1 MSIEFFFKC
10 FDCGIVCFS
19 LYYVLFIDIIRTNI
33 LNLHLFSVKS
43 INFDEVSGF
52 DVRKPTAE
60 VKGPESSLFTVTAN
74 TNGVTLKLS
83 KRLDQLNYV
92 IFVTVSVTI
101 DNVVIRDFVEVRIS
115 VSPEDVIR
123 QNIVIL
129 HGTPERSIIGQICKS
144 CFTGSDVIS
153 VSNSD
158 VYGVNMEGSVVT
170 AKTINLDTL
179 QSPKTIFNSTYILVN
194 KNTDLIANV
203 TIIVIRSQYTVTLDE
218 RSGPDTQVALL
229 NNIFHTFV
237 INTDGLGI
245 SGDVINLGSTS
256 LDYEEQTKVTKT
268 LSFSNII
275 MDPLNV
281 LVTIK
286 IQDVNDVAPKFQQT
300 LYNFLTF
307 QSSHQNLIIGVV
319 KADDPDMNSKL
330 IYSINPSDVLSINKQ
345 GVIKADNP
353 ITKSNYTAN
362 VTVSDGRQIDTV
374 VIVVNLLLPTNTNLK
389 NEFSGTINENTN
401 ANALITNVSINGY
414 TNYRFTNQAAY
425 SDLSLDSDAVCINLI

>member
-1 MSIEFFFKC
+1 
-10 FDCGIVCFS
+10 
-19 LYYVLFIDIIRTNI
+19 
-33 LNLHLFSVKS
+33 LFSVKS

-281 LVTIK
+281 LVTIN

-330 IYSINPSDVLSINKQ
+330 IYSINPSDVLSINEQ
-345 GVIKADNP
+345 GVIKADKP
-353 ITKSNYTAN
+353 ITESNYTAN

-374 VIVVNLLLPTNTNLK
+374 VIVVNLLLPTNINLK
-389 NEFSGTINENTN
+389 NEFTGTINENTN
-401 ANALITNVSINGY
+401 ANAFIRNVSINGY
-414 TNYRFTNQAAY
+414 ANYRFTDQAAY
-425 SDLSLDSDAVCINLI
+425 SDLSLDSDTVCINLI

>member
-1 MSIEFFFKC
+1 M
-10 FDCGIVCFS
+10 
-19 LYYVLFIDIIRTNI
+19 
-33 LNLHLFSVKS
+33 FSVKS

-74 TNGVTLKLS
+74 TNAITLKLNQ
-83 KRLDQLNYV
+83 RLDQLNYV

-115 VSPEDVIR
+115 VSPVDVIR

-129 HGTPERSIIGQICKS
+129 HGTPKRSIIGQICKS

-158 VYGVNMEGSVVT
+158 VYDVNMEGSVVT
-170 AKTINLDTL
+170 MKTINLDTL

-218 RSGPDTQVALL
+218 GSSPNTQVALL

-237 INTDGLGI
+237 INTDGLGT
-245 SGDVINLGSTS
+245 SGDVINLGSTH

-307 QSSHQNLIIGVV
+307 QSSHQNLVIGVV

-330 IYSINPSDVLSINKQ
+330 MYSINPSDVLSINEQ
-345 GVIKADNP
+345 GVIRADNAIP
-353 ITKSNYTAN
+353 ESNYTAT
-362 VTVSDGRQIDTV
+362 VTVSDGLSTDTA

-389 NEFSGTINENTN
+389 NKFTGSINENTN
-401 ANALITNVSINGY
+401 ANAFISNVSINGY
-414 TNYRFTNQAAY
+414 TNYRFTDQAAY
-425 SDLSLDSDAVCINLI
+425 SDLRLDSDTVCINLI

>member
-1 MSIEFFFKC
+1 M
-10 FDCGIVCFS
+10 
-19 LYYVLFIDIIRTNI
+19 
-33 LNLHLFSVKS
+33 FSVKS

-74 TNGVTLKLS
+74 TNGITLKLNE
-83 KRLDQLNYV
+83 KLDQLNYV

-194 KNTDLIANV
+194 KNTALIANV
-203 TIIVIRSQYTVTLDE
+203 TIIVIRPQYTVTLDE
-218 RSGPDTQVALL
+218 RSGPNTQVALL

-237 INTDGLGI
+237 INTDGLGT
-245 SGDVINLGSTS
+245 SGDVINLGSTF

-268 LSFSNII
+268 LSLSFSNII

-281 LVTIK
+281 LVTIN

-307 QSSHQNLIIGVV
+307 QSSHTNLIIGVV

-330 IYSINPSDVLSINKQ
+330 IYSINPSDVLSINEQ
-345 GVIKADNP
+345 GVIKADKP
-353 ITKSNYTAN
+353 ITESNYTAN
-362 VTVSDGRQIDTV
+362 VAVSDGRQIDTV

-389 NEFSGTINENTN
+389 NEFTGTINENTN
-401 ANALITNVSINGY
+401 ANAFISNVSINGY
-414 TNYRFTNQAAY
+414 TNYRFTDEAAY
-425 SDLSLDSDAVCINLI
+425 SDLSLDSDTVCINLI

>member
-1 MSIEFFFKC
+1 M
-10 FDCGIVCFS
+10 
-19 LYYVLFIDIIRTNI
+19 
-33 LNLHLFSVKS
+33 FSVKS

-74 TNGVTLKLS
+74 TNGITLKLS

-158 VYGVNMEGSVVT
+158 VYDVNMEGSVVT

-218 RSGPDTQVALL
+218 RSGPNTQVALL

-237 INTDGLGI
+237 INTDGLGT
-245 SGDVINLGSTS
+245 SGNAINLGSTN
-256 LDYEEQTKVTKT
+256 LDYEEQPKVTKT
-268 LSFSNII
+268 LSFSNIS

-281 LVTIK
+281 SVIIN

-319 KADDPDMNSKL
+319 KADDPDMNSSL
-330 IYSINPSDVLSINKQ
+330 NYSINPSDVLSINEQ
-345 GVIKADNP
+345 GVIKADKP
-353 ITKSNYTAN
+353 ITESKYTAN

-374 VIVVNLLLPTNTNLK
+374 VIVVNLLPPTNTNLK
-389 NEFSGTINENTN
+389 NEFTGTINENTN
-401 ANALITNVSINGY
+401 ANAFIRNVSINGY
-414 TNYRFTNQAAY
+414 THYRFTDQAAD
-425 SDLSLDSDAVCINLI
+425 SDLSLDSNTVCINLI

>member
-1 MSIEFFFKC
+1 M
-10 FDCGIVCFS
+10 
-19 LYYVLFIDIIRTNI
+19 
-33 LNLHLFSVKS
+33 FSVKS

-83 KRLDQLNYV
+83 NRLDQLNYV

-129 HGTPERSIIGQICKS
+129 HGTPEKSIIGQICKS

-158 VYGVNMEGSVVT
+158 VYDVNMEGSVVT

-218 RSGPDTQVALL
+218 RSGPNTQVALL

-237 INTDGLGI
+237 IKTDGLGT
-245 SGDVINLGSTS
+245 SGDVINLGSTN

-268 LSFSNII
+268 LSFSNIS

-281 LVTIK
+281 SVIIN

-319 KADDPDMNSKL
+319 KADDPDMNSSL
-330 IYSINPSDVLSINKQ
+330 NYSINPSDVLSINEQ
-345 GVIKADNP
+345 GVIKADKP
-353 ITKSNYTAN
+353 ITESKYTAN

-374 VIVVNLLLPTNTNLK
+374 VIVVNLLLPTNINLK
-389 NEFSGTINENTN
+389 NEFTGTINENTN
-401 ANALITNVSINGY
+401 ANAFIRNVSINGY
-414 TNYRFTNQAAY
+414 THYRFTDQAAY
-425 SDLSLDSDAVCINLI
+425 SNLRLDSDTVCINLI

>member
-1 MSIEFFFKC
+1 M
-10 FDCGIVCFS
+10 
-19 LYYVLFIDIIRTNI
+19 
-33 LNLHLFSVKS
+33 FSVKS

-52 DVRKPTAE
+52 EVRNPTAE

-74 TNGVTLKLS
+74 TSGVTLKLNE
-83 KRLDQLNYV
+83 RLDQLNYV

-144 CFTGSDVIS
+144 CFTGSDGIS

-158 VYGVNMEGSVVT
+158 VYDVNMEGSVVT
-170 AKTINLDTL
+170 TKTINLDTL

-194 KNTDLIANV
+194 KNNALIANV
-203 TIIVIRSQYTVTLDE
+203 TIIVIRPQYTVTLDE
-218 RSGPDTQVALL
+218 GSGQYTQVAQW
-229 NNIFHTFV
+229 NNIFHT
-237 INTDGLGI
+237 IEIDPDGLGTNR
-245 SGDVINLGSTS
+245 DVINLGSTK

-268 LSFSNII
+268 LSFSGI
-275 MDPLNV
+275 PLNV

-286 IQDVNDVAPKFQQT
+286 IQDVNDVAPKFQQR
-300 LYNFLTF
+300 LYNFPTI
-307 QSSHQNLIIGVV
+307 QSSHTNLIIGVV

-330 IYSINPSDVLSINKQ
+330 IYSINPSDVFSINKQ
-345 GVIKADNP
+345 GVIKADKP
-353 ITKSNYTAN
+353 INKSNYTAN

-374 VIVVNLLLPTNTNLK
+374 VIVVNLLLPTNANLR
-389 NEFSGTINENTN
+389 NEFTGTINENTN
-401 ANALITNVSINGY
+401 ASEFITISNVSINGY
-414 TNYRFTNQAAY
+414 TNYRFTDQAAY
-425 SDLSLDSDAVCINLI
+425 SDLSLDLETVCINLI

>member
-10 FDCGIVCFS
+10 SDCGIVCFS
-19 LYYVLFIDIIRTNI
+19 LYQVLFIDIIRTNI
-33 LNLHLFSVKS
+33 LSLHLFSVKS

-52 DVRKPTAE
+52 EVSKPTAE

-74 TNGVTLKLS
+74 SGNTNGVTLKLNE
-83 KRLDQLNYV
+83 RLDQLNYV

-101 DNVVIRDFVEVRIS
+101 DNVVIRDFIEVRIS
-115 VSPEDVIR
+115 VSPGDVIR

-144 CFTGSDVIS
+144 CFTGSDGIS

-158 VYGVNMEGSVVT
+158 VYDVNMEGSVVT
-170 AKTINLDTL
+170 TKTINLDTL

-194 KNTDLIANV
+194 KNNALIANV
-203 TIIVIRSQYTVTLDE
+203 TIIVIRPQYTVTLNE
-218 RSGPDTQVALL
+218 GSGQYTQVAQW
-229 NNIFHTFV
+229 NNIFHTFG
-237 INTDGLGI
+237 IDTDGLGT
-245 SGDVINLGSTS
+245 SGDVINLGSTK

-268 LSFSNII
+268 LSFSGI
-275 MDPLNV
+275 PLNV

-286 IQDVNDVAPKFQQT
+286 IQDVNEMAPKFQQT

-330 IYSINPSDVLSINKQ
+330 IYSINPSDVLSINEQ
-345 GVIKADNP
+345 GVIKADKP

-389 NEFSGTINENTN
+389 NEFTGTINENTI
-401 ANALITNVSINGY
+401 ANAFISNVSINGY
-414 TNYRFTNQAAY
+414 TNYRFTDEVAY
-425 SDLSLDSDAVCINLI
+425 SDLSLDSDTVCINII

>member
-1 MSIEFFFKC
+1 MIFFLNVPTVPV
-10 FDCGIVCFS
+10 CGIVCFS

-33 LNLHLFSVKS
+33 LSLHLFSVKS

-60 VKGPESSLFTVTAN
+60 VKGPESSFFTVTAN
-74 TNGVTLKLS
+74 IGAITLELS
-83 KRLDQLNYV
+83 KKLDQLNYV

-158 VYGVNMEGSVVT
+158 VYDVNMEGSVVT
-170 AKTINLDTL
+170 VKTINLDTL

-218 RSGPDTQVALL
+218 GSGQDTQVAQW
-229 NNIFHTFV
+229 NNIFPTIV
-237 INTDGLGI
+237 IDTDGLGT
-245 SGDVINLGSTS
+245 SGDVINLGSTK

-268 LSFSNII
+268 LSFSGI
-275 MDPLNV
+275 PLNV
-281 LVTIK
+281 LVTIN

-307 QSSHQNLIIGVV
+307 QSSHSNLIIGVV

-330 IYSINPSDVLSINKQ
+330 LYSINPSDVLSINEQ
-345 GVIKADNP
+345 GVIKADKP
-353 ITKSNYTAN
+353 ITESNYTAN
-362 VTVSDGRQIDTV
+362 VTVSDGRQSDTV
-374 VIVVNLLLPTNTNLK
+374 VIVVNLLQPTNTNLK
-389 NEFSGTINENTN
+389 NEFTGTINENTI
-401 ANALITNVSINGY
+401 ADSFISNVSINGY
-414 TNYRFTNQAAY
+414 TNYRFTDQAAY
-425 SDLSLDSDAVCINLI
+425 RDLSLDSNTVCINLI